1 MWDKRYAAK
10 EYAYGKDPNT
20 FLAEHVAK
28 LPKGKVLSLAEGEG
42 RNAVFLAA
50 QGYEVTAVDASLVGL
65 DKGRQLAEERAVSVE
80 WIHADLS
87 DFSLGENQWDGIV
100 SIFCP
105 LPSLLRQKLHH
116 AVPRALKTGGV
127 YLLEAYTPAQI
138 GRGTGGGN
146 SADVM
151 QTVRS
156 LRAEL
161 PGMTFVHLQEQE
173 RDVQEGIYHTGK
185 GCVVQAIAHML

>member
-65 DKGRQLAEERAVSVE
+65 DKGRQLAEERAVSVK
-80 WIHADLS
+80 WIYA
-87 DFSLGENQWDGIV
+87 DFS
-100 SIFCP
+100 
-105 LPSLLRQKLHH
+105 
-116 AVPRALKTGGV
+116 
-127 YLLEAYTPAQI
+127 
-138 GRGTGGGN
+138 
-146 SADVM
+146 
-151 QTVRS
+151 
-156 LRAEL
+156 
-161 PGMTFVHLQEQE
+161 
-173 RDVQEGIYHTGK
+173 
-185 GCVVQAIAHML
+185 